1 MQRAT
6 GALSSGAGSCP
17 QLNSTLNAESCE
29 RKAEMQSVRWKISV
43 GHTRLERRATPGVVL
58 TGSKGGKTHSEAMK
72 RDCMMLFM

>member
-43 GHTRLERRATPGVVL
+43 GQQGW
-58 TGSKGGKTHSEAMK
+58 SESNPWTSAEQEQGRK
-72 RDCMMLFM
+72 NSL